1 MRTWRA
7 STPWDYRTV
16 VAGHIDATHDV
27 LDIGTG
33 GGEMLLSFAPI
44 IRSGLGVDLDSQMV
58 AVAGENGLNIP
69 NVSFRRS
76 SHELEN
82 VSERFDVALSRH
94 APFSLEKLPDR
105 LKAGGVFITQQ
116 VGERN
121 MLNVKQALG
130 QSAPPAPL
138 EPEMF
143 EGSHLGL
150 LEFREYDVEY
160 VVKDI
165 ESLIFW
171 LGALDFLHAD
181 VDGSAA
187 ITNVNA
193 LNAVVHGNVTDKG
206 FSTNEHR
213 YLAIART

>member
-1 MRTWRA
+1 
-7 STPWDYRTV
+7 
-16 VAGHIDATHDV
+16 
-27 LDIGTG
+27 L
-33 GGEMLLSFAPI
+33 
-44 IRSGLGVDLDSQMV
+44 V
-58 AVAGENGLNIP
+58 AVAGENGRHIP

-82 VSERFDVALSRH
+82 VSERFDVVLNRH

-105 LKAGGVFITQQ
+105 LNAGGVFITQQ

-121 MLNVKQALG
+121 MANVKRAVG
-130 QSAPPAPL
+130 QTVPAAPI

-143 EGSHLGL
+143 DGSGLGL
-150 LEFREYDVEY
+150 LEFREYEVEY
-160 VVKDI
+160 IVKDI

-187 ITNVNA
+187 IANVGT
-193 LNAVVHGNVTDKG
+193 LNAILSGNVTDKG
-206 FSTNEHR
+206 FATNEHR
-213 YLAIART
+213 YLAVARAQSN